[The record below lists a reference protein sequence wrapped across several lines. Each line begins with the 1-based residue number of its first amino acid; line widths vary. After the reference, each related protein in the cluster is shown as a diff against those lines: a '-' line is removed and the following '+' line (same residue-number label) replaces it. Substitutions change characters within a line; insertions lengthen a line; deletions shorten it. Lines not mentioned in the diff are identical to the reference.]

1 MDSRRDVG
9 VPPALVLVQRSLQAL
24 NHKRRVEGL
33 TPVEEVR
40 YRNLCELE
48 EKLLDGLAS

>member
-1 MDSRRDVG
+1 MKNTPDLG
-9 VPPALVLVQRSLQAL
+9 VPSALELAQRTLNVLSR
-24 NHKRRVEGL
+24 KRRSEGL

-48 EKLLDGLAS
+48 ERLLDSLAS